1 MSPDRTLSRRCAPV
15 CASTT
20 PPGHRYAD
28 RGHADGHARHVVDA
42 LDRGDP
48 VVLVGWEL
56 ARYHRPE
63 FRPGRHAF
71 YRIEPNGRVLEVV
84 VRRDP
89 HEPLAIVGW
98 DEVTG

>member
-1 MSPDRTLSRRCAPV
+1 
-15 CASTT
+15 
-20 PPGHRYAD
+20 
-28 RGHADGHARHVVDA
+28 
-42 LDRGDP
+42 